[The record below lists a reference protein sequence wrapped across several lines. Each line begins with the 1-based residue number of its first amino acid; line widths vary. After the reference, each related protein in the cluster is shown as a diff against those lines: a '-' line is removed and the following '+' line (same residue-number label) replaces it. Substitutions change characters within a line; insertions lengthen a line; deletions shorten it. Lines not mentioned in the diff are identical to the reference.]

1 MTGEPTVALMVA
13 RTAGPRARPT
23 VAPVAFPGCTTA
35 VLMVVPTVAPMG
47 ARTAGPMVA
56 LTVARTAGPTAALMV
71 APADASP

>member
-1 MTGEPTVALMVA
+1 V
-13 RTAGPRARPT
+13 
-23 VAPVAFPGCTTA
+23 
-35 VLMVVPTVAPMG
+35 